1 MDSSGPLTSSDQFT
15 INGPQLTITNASAV
29 ENEDIRCSEVLANG
43 ITVTGR
49 AYTVEPLVK
58 PGPPVVTKPTVT
70 HSTITLTWSTMLYC
84 FESEILTFVVIWNE
98 SGNVTT
104 DSANTTVSPY
114 TINGLQ
120 PNTSYEISIKGVTRS
135 GVVSEARILSTTT
148 GLQPVEEVPLSPF
161 PVAAVVAP
169 VVIVV
174 VILIVVVMAIIVVAV
189 CVVAGSK
196 EKHGSYYIDGSEQ
209 SSTYRYESREMEHKH
224 VSDDEPGERYQPSG
238 SSV

>member
-104 DSANTTVSPY
+104 DTANTTVSPY
-114 TINGLQ
+114 TISGLK
-120 PNTSYEISIKGVTRS
+120 PNTSYEVTIYGVTRS

-161 PVAAVVAP
+161 PVAAVVVP

-174 VILIVVVMAIIVVAV
+174 VILVAVIAIIVVVV
-189 CVVAGSK
+189 CVVVGGK